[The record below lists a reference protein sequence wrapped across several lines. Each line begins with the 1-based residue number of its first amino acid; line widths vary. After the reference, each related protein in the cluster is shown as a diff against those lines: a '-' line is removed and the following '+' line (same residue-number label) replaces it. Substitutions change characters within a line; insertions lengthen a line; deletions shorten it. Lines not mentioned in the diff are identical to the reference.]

1 MEVYIRLGADTCRPL
16 LEKNTFVTDISP
28 CQCFS
33 PLTGQIA
40 THTHPHEYTR
50 THTPRQG
57 RQLAKWRSDL
67 KQVLSECYRSLS
79 K

>member
-1 MEVYIRLGADTCRPL
+1 MYVLNAA
-16 LEKNTFVTDISP
+16 EKYLVDSGQVHAGPFD

-33 PLTGQIA
+33 PLMGQIA
-40 THTHPHEYTR
+40 SRTHPQESH

-67 KQVLSECYRSLS
+67 RQVLSECYRSLS